1 MQGATNTE
9 ALSDEERREIIQ
21 RRANYMDDLRD
32 DSVMQAQSQVGIQH
46 QGCSTHTVWRRKPTI
61 QRGG

>member
-1 MQGATNTE
+1 VQGATNTE

-32 DSVMQAQSQVGIQH
+32 DSVMQAQSQVGISNTK
-46 QGCSTHTVWRRKPTI
+46 GFLS
-61 QRGG
+61 

>member
-32 DSVMQAQSQVGIQH
+32 DSVMQAQSQVGIQE
-46 QGCSTHTVWRRKPTI
+46 QGELSFWISRRSL
-61 QRGG
+61 